1 MYRSVELVRTRGRV
15 ERVADRDLVAD
26 DEHALVRGGEQA
38 AEAVRVAMS
47 SLVKALAAG
56 KAVGTD
62 VLALPGAVVLDRQA
76 LQLPDPHVV
85 EELLLRDRYVAA
97 LHRDPR
103 RLDRPP
109 EARVQTDVER
119 QRPDLETQQRRLLAA
134 ALRQRGRPAW
144 VAVDTVFVVQD
155 RLGVSAEHEQAHA
168 RDPTALTAP

>member
-62 VLALPGAVVLDRQA
+62 VLALPGAVVLDGQA
-76 LQLPDPHVV
+76 L
-85 EELLLRDRYVAA
+85 
-97 LHRDPR
+97 
-103 RLDRPP
+103 
-109 EARVQTDVER
+109 
-119 QRPDLETQQRRLLAA
+119 
-134 ALRQRGRPAW
+134 
-144 VAVDTVFVVQD
+144 
-155 RLGVSAEHEQAHA
+155 
-168 RDPTALTAP
+168 